1 MATTSAAALSRG
13 PLNILLSSSGAQ
25 WAAICGLGAYTIL
38 GPDKIIQLLQQQRPS
53 TSSALV
59 PSNHSNAPIVLHVGN
74 SGEKNEKD
82 GVIATVVTY
91 AMGAGAVWVCFAV
104 VSGVLPDQLKRM
116 LPVTR
121 KVFDV
126 ATQKLA
132 EGIYNVKDVLGKQ
145 ILSLIKKQ
153 DELGKKQEDT
163 HRDVK
168 EVKSD
173 LKEAR
178 SVMAV
183 MTDSIDRC
191 EHSLEQVQRLQA
203 YTARGVKLLVR
214 SVSSMLTT
222 DDRMSKELL
231 EYARDG
237 TMFKLDDA
245 TSSSV
250 RMSSPPPTLQPQKKV
265 TPENEHPVRM
275 VSTTPATATTDSL
288 TSDYHYYNKNTSR
301 NSEELNELL
310 AMIRSG
316 RLVVN

>member
-1 MATTSAAALSRG
+1 MATTSAASLSRG
-13 PLNILLSSSGAQ
+13 PLNVLLSSSGAQ

-38 GPDKIIQLLQQQRPS
+38 GPDKIIELLQQQRPS
-53 TSSALV
+53 SSALV

-82 GVIATVVTY
+82 GVITTVVTY

-104 VSGVLPDQLKRM
+104 VSGVLPDQLKRL

-191 EHSLEQVQRLQA
+191 EHSLEEVQRLQT

-214 SVSSMLTT
+214 SVSSMLST
-222 DDRMSKELL
+222 DDRMSKELQ

-237 TMFKLDDA
+237 AMFKLDDA
-245 TSSSV
+245 SSSSV
-250 RMSSPPPTLQPQKKV
+250 RMSSPQPTLKAQKKV
-265 TPENEHPVRM
+265 TPENEHPVRI
-275 VSTTPATATTDSL
+275 VSSTPATTTASL
-288 TSDYHYYNKNTSR
+288 SSDYHYYNNNTSR

-310 AMIRSG
+310 TMIRSG